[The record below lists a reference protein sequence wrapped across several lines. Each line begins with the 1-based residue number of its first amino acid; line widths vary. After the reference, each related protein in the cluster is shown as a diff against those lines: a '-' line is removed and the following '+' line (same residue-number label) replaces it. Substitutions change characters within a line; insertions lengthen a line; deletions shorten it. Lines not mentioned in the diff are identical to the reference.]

1 MQKVLLAIAALG
13 SQKRHST
20 PGKETKFSKE
30 GYKKR
35 QFREFLDSPVGL
47 DYQIGLGSILG
58 RRTSSHGA
66 IKKKKKLRFIITA
79 KKKSYLSVGYFLNL
93 KKMFSMLKLKELNL
107 SNVFRQNITVR

>member
-1 MQKVLLAIAALG
+1 MAIAALG

-66 IKKKKKLRFIITA
+66 IKKKKKVAIYNNS
-79 KKKSYLSVGYFLNL
+79 KKKVLSVRWLFFKFKENVLNV
-93 KKMFSMLKLKELNL
+93 KTEGAESF
-107 SNVFRQNITVR
+107 